1 MNAVRSNYPA
11 ARMRGFTLIEVMVVV
26 VILGLLAALV
36 APNIIGNVDKAAA
49 ARAKQDIRSIETAL
63 KLYRMEN
70 FRYPTTDEGL
80 AALVR
85 PEEGG
90 PFLDKVPNDPWDTP
104 YQYRYPGT
112 QAEIDV
118 FTLGADSQD
127 GGEGVNADLGNWN
140 LD

>member
-1 MNAVRSNYPA
+1 
-11 ARMRGFTLIEVMVVV
+11 MRGFTLIEVMVVV

-80 AALVR
+80 AALVS
-85 PEEGG
+85 PETGG
-90 PFLDKVPNDPWDTP
+90 PFLDKVYTDPWDTP

-112 QAEIDV
+112 QAEFDV
-118 FTLGADSQD
+118 FTLGADSQE

-140 LD
+140 IN